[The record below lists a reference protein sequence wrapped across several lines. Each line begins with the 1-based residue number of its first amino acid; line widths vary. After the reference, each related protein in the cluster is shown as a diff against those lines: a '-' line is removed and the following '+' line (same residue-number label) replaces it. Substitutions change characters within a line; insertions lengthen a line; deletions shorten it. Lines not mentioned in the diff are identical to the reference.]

1 MGSPTWKTYLLSVMM
16 AAVGTWWVVWPNR
29 YVAWLQATKQKLLRR
44 TPAMSA
50 AVDRVDAVWPINSSK
65 PWYPQMVRVAG
76 ILLWIVVPWI
86 VLHGL

>member
-1 MGSPTWKTYLLSVMM
+1 
-16 AAVGTWWVVWPNR
+16 
-29 YVAWLQATKQKLLRR
+29 
-44 TPAMSA
+44 MSA